1 MHQETEISE
10 EFWELKVKERRI
22 LNTTDESIPG
32 RFTTEIPHPHIG
44 HLPPPTGHVNICFV
58 RVNGV

>member
-44 HLPPPTGHVNICFV
+44 HLPPPTGHVIYV
-58 RVNGV
+58 L